1 MTDSNPCFLSVAEAA
16 SLIAAKRISPVELT
30 RAYLA
35 RIERLNGTL
44 HAYVRVLHD
53 EALAAARAAEAEILA
68 GRYRGPLHGI
78 PIGLKDIYDTAGIP
92 TEGGSKSCLGR
103 VPAKDATTTRLLREA
118 GAVLLGKLTTW
129 EFAIGGTAFDTPFP
143 PARNPWNIDHDPAG
157 SSSGSGAAVAAG
169 LCAMAMGS
177 DTGGSI
183 RWPAAWCGLAGLK
196 PTYGRVSRAGIM
208 PLSFSLDHA
217 GPLTWTVEDAAI
229 VLQAIAGHDASDPA
243 SARCPV
249 ADYRAALAGG
259 NLRGLRLGVARA
271 MFERDCVGS
280 EEMLSAFDES
290 IGVLRELGASIAEIE
305 LPPLALY
312 NATAYLIAR
321 SEGFA
326 IHEKA
331 LRERPQD
338 YGALARDRLTIGAY
352 VRASDMVQAMRRRQM
367 LVEATTAAMGGV
379 DAILLPT
386 APDPAPRLG
395 DLAPYFGNQR
405 PTYMRPFNLTGQP
418 ALSVCNGFD
427 NAGLPLSLQIVGRCF
442 DEAMVLRIGHAY
454 ERTTPG
460 AGGDPSWHDYYSTV
474 TLVKS

>member
-53 EALAAARAAEAEILA
+53 EALAAARAAEAEIMA

-157 SSSGSGAAVAAG
+157 SSSGSGAAVASG

-290 IGVLRELGASIAEIE
+290 VGVLRELGASIAEIE

-454 ERTTPG
+454 ERTTPWRG
-460 AGGDPSWHDYYSTV
+460 RRPQLA
-474 TLVKS
+474 

>member
-1 MTDSNPCFLSVAEAA
+1 MTASDPCFLSIAETAELV
-16 SLIAAKRISPVELT
+16 SDKRLSPVELT
-30 RAYLA
+30 RAYLD

-53 EALAAARAAEAEILA
+53 DAMAAARTAEAEIMA
-68 GRYRGPLHGI
+68 GHHRGPLHGI

-103 VPAKDATTTRLLREA
+103 IPAEDATTTRLLKQA

-143 PARNPWNIDHDPAG
+143 PARNPWNIEHDPAG

-217 GPLTWTVEDAAI
+217 GPLTWTVKDAAI
-229 VLQAIAGHDASDPA
+229 VLQAIAGHDPGDPA
-243 SARCPV
+243 SAKHPV
-249 ADYRAALAGG
+249 PDFQAALQGG
-259 NLRGLRLGVARA
+259 DLKGIRLGVART
-271 MFERDCVGS
+271 MFERDCIAS
-280 EEMLSAFDES
+280 NEMLAAFNQS
-290 IGVLRELGASIAEIE
+290 IEVLRELGATVSEIE

-312 NATAYLIAR
+312 NATAFLIAR
-321 SEGFA
+321 GEGFA
-326 IHEKA
+326 IHAKA

-352 VRASDMVQAMRRRQM
+352 VRASDMVQAMRRRLM
-367 LVEATTAAMGGV
+367 LAEAANAAMRNV

-386 APDPAPRLG
+386 APDPAPRLAE
-395 DLAPYFGNQR
+395 LAPYFGNQR

-427 NAGLPLSLQIVGRCF
+427 SVGLPLALQIVGRCF
-442 DEAMVLRIGHAY
+442 DEATVLRIGDAY
-454 ERTTPG
+454 EQATPWRERRP
-460 AGGDPSWHDYYSTV
+460 A
-474 TLVKS
+474 LQ

>member
-1 MTDSNPCFLSVAEAA
+1 MTDGDPCLLSVAEAA

-157 SSSGSGAAVAAG
+157 SSSGSGAAVASG

-229 VLQAIAGHDASDPA
+229 VLQAIAGHDASGPA

-331 LRERPQD
+331 LRKRPQD

-454 ERTTPG
+454 ERTTPWRG
-460 AGGDPSWHDYYSTV
+460 RRPQLA
-474 TLVKS
+474 

>member
-1 MTDSNPCFLSVAEAA
+1 MTDSDPCFLSVAEAA

-157 SSSGSGAAVAAG
+157 SSSGSGAAVASG

-183 RWPAAWCGLAGLK
+183 RWPAAWCGLVGLK

-290 IGVLRELGASIAEIE
+290 VGVLRELGASIAEIE

-454 ERTTPG
+454 ERTTPWRG
-460 AGGDPSWHDYYSTV
+460 RRPQLA
-474 TLVKS
+474 

>member
-1 MTDSNPCFLSVAEAA
+1 MTDGDPCFLSVAEAA

-53 EALAAARAAEAEILA
+53 EALAAARAAEAEIMA

-78 PIGLKDIYDTAGIP
+78 PIGLKDIYDTAGMP

-103 VPAKDATTTRLLREA
+103 IPAKDATTTRLLKEA

-157 SSSGSGAAVAAG
+157 SSSGSGAAVASG

-229 VLQAIAGHDASDPA
+229 VLQAIAGYDASDPA
-243 SARCPV
+243 SADRPV
-249 ADYRAALAGG
+249 PHFRAALMSE
-259 NLRGLRLGVARA
+259 NLRGVRLGAARS
-271 MFERDCVGS
+271 MFERDCVAS
-280 EEMLSAFDES
+280 DEMRAVFDGAVET
-290 IGVLRELGASIAEIE
+290 LRDLGASITDIE

-352 VRASDMVQAMRRRQM
+352 IRASDMVQAMRRRQM

-386 APDPAPRLG
+386 APDSAPRLG

-454 ERTTPG
+454 ERTTPWRG
-460 AGGDPSWHDYYSTV
+460 RRPQLA
-474 TLVKS
+474 

>member
-157 SSSGSGAAVAAG
+157 SSSGSGAAVASG

-290 IGVLRELGASIAEIE
+290 IGVLRELGANIAEIE

-454 ERTTPG
+454 ERTTPWRG
-460 AGGDPSWHDYYSTV
+460 RRPQLA
-474 TLVKS
+474 

>member
-1 MTDSNPCFLSVAEAA
+1 MTDSDPCFLSVAEAA

-44 HAYVRVLHD
+44 HAYVRVLDD
-53 EALAAARAAEAEILA
+53 EALAAARAAEAEILS

-157 SSSGSGAAVAAG
+157 SSSGSGAAVASG

-290 IGVLRELGASIAEIE
+290 VGVLRELGASIAEIE

-454 ERTTPG
+454 ERTTPWRG
-460 AGGDPSWHDYYSTV
+460 RRPQLA
-474 TLVKS
+474 

>member
-1 MTDSNPCFLSVAEAA
+1 MTNTDPCFLSLAEAA
-16 SLIAAKRISPVELT
+16 SLIAAKRLSPVELT
-30 RAYLA
+30 RAYLD

-44 HAYVRVLHD
+44 HVYVRVLHD
-53 EALAAARAAEAEILA
+53 EALAAARAAETEIMA
-68 GRYRGPLHGI
+68 GRHRGPLHGV
-78 PIGLKDIYDTAGIP
+78 PFGLKDIYDTAGIA
-92 TEGGSKSCLGR
+92 TEGGSKLCLGR
-103 VPAKDATTTRLLREA
+103 TPAKDATTTRLLKEA

-143 PARNPWNIDHDPAG
+143 PARNPWNIEHDPAG

-208 PLSFSLDHA
+208 PLSFSLDHS

-229 VLQAIAGHDASDPA
+229 VLQAVAGHDPGDPA
-243 SARCPV
+243 SANCPV
-249 ADYRAALAGG
+249 PDYRAALASGD
-259 NLRGLRLGVARA
+259 LRGLRLGVARA
-271 MFERDCVGS
+271 MFEKDCVAS
-280 EEMLSAFDES
+280 DEMLAAFNKSVD
-290 IGVLRELGASIAEIE
+290 VLRELGAGIADIE

-312 NATAYLIAR
+312 NATAFLIAR
-321 SEGFA
+321 GEGFA
-326 IHEKA
+326 IHEKT
-331 LRERPQD
+331 LRERPRD

-352 VRASDMVQAMRRRQM
+352 VRASDMVQAMRRRLM
-367 LVEATTAAMGGV
+367 LVEATNAAMRGL

-386 APDPAPRLG
+386 APDPAPRLA

-427 NAGLPLSLQIVGRCF
+427 KAGLPLSLQIVGRSF
-442 DEAMVLRIGHAY
+442 DEATVLRIGHAY
-454 ERTTPG
+454 ERATPWRERR
-460 AGGDPSWHDYYSTV
+460 PQ
-474 TLVKS
+474 LQ

>member
-1 MTDSNPCFLSVAEAA
+1 MTASDPCFLTIAGAA
-16 SLIAAKRISPVELT
+16 SLFAAKQLSPVELT
-30 RAYLA
+30 RAYLD

-44 HAYVRVLHD
+44 HAYVRVLYED
-53 EALAAARAAEAEILA
+53 ALAAARAAEAEIMA
-68 GRYRGPLHGI
+68 GRSRGPMHGI

-103 VPAKDATTTRLLREA
+103 IPLEDAATTRLLKEA

-143 PARNPWNIDHDPAG
+143 PARNPWNIGHDPAG

-196 PTYGRVSRAGIM
+196 PSYGRVSRAGIM

-217 GPLTWTVEDAAI
+217 GPLTWTVEDTAI
-229 VLQAIAGHDASDPA
+229 VLQAIAGYDPTDPA
-243 SARCPV
+243 SANRPV
-249 ADYRAALAGG
+249 ADYRAACTDG
-259 NLRGLRLGVARA
+259 NLKGVRLGVARSI
-271 MFERDCVGS
+271 FERDCIAS
-280 EEMLSAFDES
+280 DEMRAAFEASLD
-290 IGVLRELGASIAEIE
+290 VLRGLGATVIDIE

-312 NATAYLIAR
+312 NATAFLIAR
-321 SEGFA
+321 GEGFA

-331 LRERPQD
+331 LRSRPQD

-352 VRASDMVQAMRRRQM
+352 VRASDMVQAMRRRLM
-367 LVEATTAAMGGV
+367 LSHATNTAMNAV
-379 DAILLPT
+379 DTILLPT

-395 DLAPYFGNQR
+395 ELAPYFGTER

-427 NAGLPLSLQIVGRCF
+427 KNGLPLSFQIVGRCF
-442 DEAMVLRIGHAY
+442 DETTVLRIGHAY
-454 ERTTPG
+454 ERAT
-460 AGGDPSWHDYYSTV
+460 AWRNRRPS
-474 TLVKS
+474 L

>member
-1 MTDSNPCFLSVAEAA
+1 MTDSDPCFLSVAEAA

-157 SSSGSGAAVAAG
+157 SSSGSGAAVASG

-183 RWPAAWCGLAGLK
+183 RWPAAWCGLVGLK

-229 VLQAIAGHDASDPA
+229 VLQAIAATTRATQPPPDVRWQITAPRWRVGICADCA
-243 SARCPV
+243 SASLVQCSSAIASVQKRCC
-249 ADYRAALAGG
+249 R
-259 NLRGLRLGVARA
+259 R
-271 MFERDCVGS
+271 S
-280 EEMLSAFDES
+280 TSLSAYCANS
-290 IGVLRELGASIAEIE
+290 A
-305 LPPLALY
+305 
-312 NATAYLIAR
+312 
-321 SEGFA
+321 
-326 IHEKA
+326 
-331 LRERPQD
+331 
-338 YGALARDRLTIGAY
+338 
-352 VRASDMVQAMRRRQM
+352 
-367 LVEATTAAMGGV
+367 
-379 DAILLPT
+379 
-386 APDPAPRLG
+386 
-395 DLAPYFGNQR
+395 
-405 PTYMRPFNLTGQP
+405 P
-418 ALSVCNGFD
+418 ALPRSSCRRS
-427 NAGLPLSLQIVGRCF
+427 PS
-442 DEAMVLRIGHAY
+442 
-454 ERTTPG
+454 TTPRRI
-460 AGGDPSWHDYYSTV
+460 
-474 TLVKS
+474 

>member
-1 MTDSNPCFLSVAEAA
+1 MTDSDPCFLSVAEAA

-157 SSSGSGAAVAAG
+157 SSSGSGAAVASG

-290 IGVLRELGASIAEIE
+290 VGVLRELGASIAEIE

-454 ERTTPG
+454 ERTTPWRG
-460 AGGDPSWHDYYSTV
+460 RRPQLA
-474 TLVKS
+474 

>member
-1 MTDSNPCFLSVAEAA
+1 MTAVDPCFLSVAESAA
-16 SLIAAKRISPVELT
+16 LLATRRLSPVQLT
-30 RAYLA
+30 RAYLD
-35 RIERLNGTL
+35 RIERLNSTL

-53 EALAAARAAEAEILA
+53 EALAAARTAEAEIMS
-68 GRYRGPLHGI
+68 GNYRGPLHGI

-103 VPAKDATTTRLLREA
+103 TPTADATTTRLLKAA
-118 GAVLLGKLTTW
+118 GAILLGKLTTW

-143 PARNPWNIDHDPAG
+143 PARNPWNIEHDPAG

-217 GPLTWTVEDAAI
+217 GPLAWTVEDAAI
-229 VLQAIAGHDASDPA
+229 VLQAIAGHDPSDPA
-243 SARCPV
+243 SAKHPV
-249 ADYRAALAGG
+249 PDYRAALAEGDLKG
-259 NLRGLRLGVARA
+259 IRLGVART
-271 MFERDCVGS
+271 MFERDCVAS
-280 EEMLSAFDES
+280 DEMLAAFNRSVE
-290 IGVLRELGASIAEIE
+290 VLRELGAAISDVE
-305 LPPLALY
+305 LPPLALH
-312 NATAYLIAR
+312 NATAFLIAR
-321 SEGFA
+321 GEGFA
-326 IHEKA
+326 IHAKA

-352 VRASDMVQAMRRRQM
+352 VRASDMVQAMRRRLM
-367 LVEATTAAMGGV
+367 LAEATNAAMRGV

-386 APDPAPRLG
+386 APDPSPRLG
-395 DLAPYFGNQR
+395 ELAPYFGNQR

-427 NAGLPLSLQIVGRCF
+427 RAGLPLSLQIVGHCF
-442 DEAMVLRIGHAY
+442 DEATVLRVGHAY
-454 ERTTPG
+454 ERATPWR
-460 AGGDPSWHDYYSTV
+460 DRRPS
-474 TLVKS
+474 LQ

>member
-1 MTDSNPCFLSVAEAA
+1 MTAADPCFLSIAEAA
-16 SLIAAKRISPVELT
+16 ELISGKRLSPVDLT
-30 RAYLA
+30 RAYLD

-53 EALAAARAAEAEILA
+53 DAVAAARAAEAEIMA
-68 GRYRGPLHGI
+68 GNHRGPLHGI

-103 VPAKDATTTRLLREA
+103 VPSEDATTTRLLQQA
-118 GAVLLGKLTTW
+118 GAVLLGKLMTW

-143 PARNPWNIDHDPAG
+143 PAHNPWNIEHDPAG

-196 PTYGRVSRAGIM
+196 PTYGLVSRAGIM

-217 GPLTWTVEDAAI
+217 GPLTWTVKDAAI
-229 VLQAIAGHDASDPA
+229 VLQAIAGHDPVDPA
-243 SARCPV
+243 SAKRPV
-249 ADYRAALAGG
+249 PDYQAALAGG
-259 NLRGLRLGVARA
+259 DLKGIRLGVART
-271 MFERDCVGS
+271 MFERDCVAS
-280 EEMLSAFDES
+280 DKMLAAFNRSVE
-290 IGVLRELGASIAEIE
+290 VLRELGAAVSEIE

-312 NATAYLIAR
+312 NATAFLIAR
-321 SEGFA
+321 GEGFA
-326 IHEKA
+326 IHAKA

-352 VRASDMVQAMRRRQM
+352 VRASDMVQAMRRRLM
-367 LVEATTAAMGGV
+367 LAEATNRAMRNV

-386 APDPAPRLG
+386 APDPAPRLAE
-395 DLAPYFGNQR
+395 LAPYFGNQR

-427 NAGLPLSLQIVGRCF
+427 GTGLPLALQIVGRCF
-442 DEAMVLRIGHAY
+442 DEATVLRIGDAY
-454 ERTTPG
+454 EQATPWRERR
-460 AGGDPSWHDYYSTV
+460 PS
-474 TLVKS
+474 LQ

>member
-30 RAYLA
+30 RAYLV

-157 SSSGSGAAVAAG
+157 SSSGSGAAVASG

-290 IGVLRELGASIAEIE
+290 IGVLRELGASIVEIE

-321 SEGFA
+321 SEEFA

-454 ERTTPG
+454 ERTTPWRG
-460 AGGDPSWHDYYSTV
+460 RRPQLA
-474 TLVKS
+474 

>member
-1 MTDSNPCFLSVAEAA
+1 MVADHLTVAEAA
-16 SLIAAKRISPVELT
+16 RLIETRALSPVELT
-30 RAYLA
+30 ESRFA
-35 RIERLNGTL
+35 RIERLDG
-44 HAYVRVLHD
+44 RVPSFIRVMA
-53 EALAAARAAEAEILA
+53 EQAQASAKAAEAEILA

-103 VPAKDATTTRLLREA
+103 IPAKDATTTRLLREA

-143 PARNPWNIDHDPAG
+143 LARNPWNIDQDPAG

-229 VLQAIAGHDASDPA
+229 VLRAIAGHDASDPA

-271 MFERDCVGS
+271 MFERDCVGRCCRRS
-280 EEMLSAFDES
+280 TSLSGYCVNSA
-290 IGVLRELGASIAEIE
+290 
-305 LPPLALY
+305 
-312 NATAYLIAR
+312 
-321 SEGFA
+321 
-326 IHEKA
+326 
-331 LRERPQD
+331 
-338 YGALARDRLTIGAY
+338 
-352 VRASDMVQAMRRRQM
+352 
-367 LVEATTAAMGGV
+367 
-379 DAILLPT
+379 
-386 APDPAPRLG
+386 
-395 DLAPYFGNQR
+395 
-405 PTYMRPFNLTGQP
+405 P
-418 ALSVCNGFD
+418 ALPRSSCRHS
-427 NAGLPLSLQIVGRCF
+427 PS
-442 DEAMVLRIGHAY
+442 
-454 ERTTPG
+454 TTPRRI
-460 AGGDPSWHDYYSTV
+460 
-474 TLVKS
+474 

>member
-1 MTDSNPCFLSVAEAA
+1 MTATNPCFLPITAAAE
-16 SLIAAKRISPVELT
+16 LIANRWLSPVELT
-30 RAYLA
+30 RAYLD
-35 RIERLNGTL
+35 RIEQLNGTL

-53 EALAAARAAEAEILA
+53 DAVAAARVAEAEIMA
-68 GRYRGPLHGI
+68 GNHRGPLHGI
-78 PIGLKDIYDTAGIP
+78 PIGLKDIYDTTGIP

-103 VPAKDATTTRLLREA
+103 VPTEDATTTRLLKQA

-143 PARNPWNIDHDPAG
+143 PARNPWNIEHDPAG

-217 GPLTWTVEDAAI
+217 GPLTWTVKDAAV
-229 VLQAIAGHDASDPA
+229 VLQVIAGHDPGDPA
-243 SARCPV
+243 SAKHPV
-249 ADYRAALAGG
+249 SDYHAALVGG
-259 NLRGLRLGVARA
+259 DLKGIRLGVART
-271 MFERDCVGS
+271 MFERDCVAS
-280 EEMLSAFDES
+280 DEVLAAFNRSVE
-290 IGVLRELGASIAEIE
+290 VLRELGAAVSEVE

-312 NATAYLIAR
+312 NATAFLIAR
-321 SEGFA
+321 GGGFA
-326 IHEKA
+326 IHAKT

-338 YGALARDRLTIGAY
+338 YGGLARDRLTIGAY
-352 VRASDMVQAMRRRQM
+352 VRASDMVQAMRRRLM
-367 LVEATTAAMGGV
+367 LAEATDAAMRNV

-386 APDPAPRLG
+386 APDPAPRLAE
-395 DLAPYFGNQR
+395 LAPYFGNQR

-427 NAGLPLSLQIVGRCF
+427 STGLPLALQIVGRCF
-442 DEAMVLRIGHAY
+442 DEETVLRIGDAY
-454 ERTTPG
+454 ERATPWRERR
-460 AGGDPSWHDYYSTV
+460 PS
-474 TLVKS
+474 LQ

>member
-1 MTDSNPCFLSVAEAA
+1 MTDDNSCFLSVAEAA
-16 SLIAAKRISPVELT
+16 PLIAAKRISPVELT
-30 RAYLA
+30 RAYLD

-53 EALAAARAAEAEILA
+53 EALAAARAAEAEIMA

-157 SSSGSGAAVAAG
+157 SSSGSGAAVASG

-290 IGVLRELGASIAEIE
+290 VGVLRELGASIAEIE

-454 ERTTPG
+454 ERTTPWRG
-460 AGGDPSWHDYYSTV
+460 RRPQLA
-474 TLVKS
+474 

>member
-1 MTDSNPCFLSVAEAA
+1 MTDSDPCFLSVAEAA

-157 SSSGSGAAVAAG
+157 SSSGSGVAVASG

-290 IGVLRELGASIAEIE
+290 VGVLRELGASIAEIE

-331 LRERPQD
+331 LRERSQD

-454 ERTTPG
+454 ERTTPWRG
-460 AGGDPSWHDYYSTV
+460 RRPQLA
-474 TLVKS
+474 

>member
-103 VPAKDATTTRLLREA
+103 VPAKDATTTRLLKEA

-290 IGVLRELGASIAEIE
+290 VGVLRELGASIAEIE

-454 ERTTPG
+454 ERTTPWRG
-460 AGGDPSWHDYYSTV
+460 RRPQLA
-474 TLVKS
+474 

>member
-1 MTDSNPCFLSVAEAA
+1 
-16 SLIAAKRISPVELT
+16 
-30 RAYLA
+30 
-35 RIERLNGTL
+35 
-44 HAYVRVLHD
+44 
-53 EALAAARAAEAEILA
+53 
-68 GRYRGPLHGI
+68 
-78 PIGLKDIYDTAGIP
+78 
-92 TEGGSKSCLGR
+92 
-103 VPAKDATTTRLLREA
+103 
-118 GAVLLGKLTTW
+118 LGKLTTW

-143 PARNPWNIDHDPAG
+143 PTRNPWNIDHDPAG

-290 IGVLRELGASIAEIE
+290 VGVLRELGASIAEIE

-454 ERTTPG
+454 ERTTPWRG
-460 AGGDPSWHDYYSTV
+460 RRPQLA
-474 TLVKS
+474 

>member
-1 MTDSNPCFLSVAEAA
+1 MTDSDPCFLSVAEAA
-16 SLIAAKRISPVELT
+16 TLIAAKRISPVELT

-157 SSSGSGAAVAAG
+157 SSSGSGAAVASG

-290 IGVLRELGASIAEIE
+290 VGVLRELGASIAEIE

-454 ERTTPG
+454 ERTTPWRG
-460 AGGDPSWHDYYSTV
+460 RRPQLA
-474 TLVKS
+474 

>member
-1 MTDSNPCFLSVAEAA
+1 MTDSDPCFLSVAEAA

-44 HAYVRVLHD
+44 HAYVRVLDD
-53 EALAAARAAEAEILA
+53 EALAAARAAEAEILS

-103 VPAKDATTTRLLREA
+103 IPAKDATTTRLLKEA

-157 SSSGSGAAVAAG
+157 SSSGSGAAVASG

-290 IGVLRELGASIAEIE
+290 VGVLRELGASIAEIE

-454 ERTTPG
+454 ERTTPWRG
-460 AGGDPSWHDYYSTV
+460 RRPQLA
-474 TLVKS
+474 